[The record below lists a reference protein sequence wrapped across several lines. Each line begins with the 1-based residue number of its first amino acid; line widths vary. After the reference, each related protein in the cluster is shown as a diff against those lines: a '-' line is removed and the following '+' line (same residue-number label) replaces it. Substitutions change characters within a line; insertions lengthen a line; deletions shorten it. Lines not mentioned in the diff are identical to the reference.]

1 MRVRSTM
8 LAAIAIVVLA
18 FTLVPHEG
26 RPQTSS
32 QQAPARTIELTTT
45 QVTEASVTVSPDGRW
60 LIFTML
66 GHLFRLPVAGGA
78 AEQLTF
84 GPYYDADP
92 VFSPEGSRVAF
103 VSDRDGSDGNV
114 FVLNPANGQITQL
127 TREQWV
133 GRPTWRPDGQA
144 IVYLSFVGGWV
155 QGPTGPAVIR
165 SVPLGGGE
173 PVTLVP
179 APQLFRSAFYLPD
192 GRLGW
197 AVVQPGTGSQPT
209 SSRLEIR
216 SLDGTVQPL
225 VTIEGDVQRVVT
237 APTGEGLYCRILRT
251 GTEDLIFLSLS
262 DAQKMAVATLRH
274 PFQSPQFG
282 TVTDNSVVYLG
293 DAGQLWNISRAT
305 GSRQPIV
312 FTARVRLEIRDPIPP
327 LRQSFSPSPRSMP
340 PRSIVAPQLSPDGLF
355 LVFGAAWHLWRQPLN
370 GGPAERLTEGAGFDL
385 WPALSPDGQQIAF
398 VHFEHGKEEVRS
410 FHLQNKATRTLASG
424 GSYLNLSWS
433 PDGQR
438 LVLVEEGSPNR
449 IVAVS
454 VADGRTEK
462 LVDIGGTWIGVRPHF
477 SRDAQSLY
485 FTQWYLTRTTR
496 GARLRRLPLTG
507 KAALETVSELE
518 PTSKDG
524 LVSPDEKW
532 LIVRRDLEIWVAPLG
547 GGDIDGKELR
557 RLSTEGGRT
566 FTLTPDG
573 SSVIYAAAGRVW
585 RHPLAGGDRE
595 EIPIRLALEAPA
607 QPPVLLRRVR
617 LLNFQSSGFR
627 PETSLFLERG
637 RIQWIGSER
646 GRQLPRET
654 RIVDA
659 GGRFAIPGLFD
670 MHVHSFRYFLLQPS
684 PEAILAYGVTSVRDA
699 GGRLDW
705 LKALAD
711 RSETSNEPLPRYFF
725 SGEFFRGEGH
735 GNEWDVILESDDE
748 VRSYVRQWKEEGAHF
763 LKVSDHDR
771 AVAEEAHRQGMPL
784 VAHGTSV
791 EAIVKRVT
799 LGYTS
804 LEHNVAPGRVYND
817 VLQMLALAGTRWD
830 PTLITYDDF
839 RSRMRDEPA
848 RFADRKFRAFIPWWD
863 SYAPLLLGN
872 GWYIGKGGWID
883 VLASVR
889 EAHQLGV
896 KLLAGTDLPVGPSI
910 HWELELLADA
920 GVSPLDVLRIATHQ
934 AAEVLG
940 ADDDLG
946 TLETGKL
953 ADIVL
958 LDKNPLENIRN
969 TQTIW
974 RVIKGGWLFDPDT
987 LRPPATSSTPA
998 QR

>member
-1 MRVRSTM
+1 MS
-8 LAAIAIVVLA
+8 LLFA
-18 FTLVPHEG
+18 
-26 RPQTSS
+26 RPATAQDDGW
-32 QQAPARTIELTTT
+32 RTIEFETTE
-45 QVTEASVTVSPDGRW
+45 VTNPDVAISPDGQW

-66 GHLFRLPVAGGA
+66 GHLFQLPVGGGI

-103 VSDRDGSDGNV
+103 VSDRDGSDGNI
-114 FVLNPANGQITQL
+114 FLLNPADGQITQV
-127 TREQWV
+127 THEQWV

-155 QGPTGPAVIR
+155 QRPAGRALIR
-165 SVPLGGGE
+165 SVPLRGGE
-173 PVTLVP
+173 PITLVP
-179 APQLFRSAFYLPD
+179 APQLFRAAFYLPD

-197 AVVQPGTGSQPT
+197 AVVEPGTGSQAI
-209 SSRLEIR
+209 SSKLEIR

-225 VTIEGDVQRVVT
+225 LTLEGDVQRVVT
-237 APTGEGLYCRILRT
+237 APTGGGLYCRILRT
-251 GTEDLIFLSLS
+251 GTEDLIFLPLP
-262 DAQKMAVATLRH
+262 DAQEMVFATLRH
-274 PFQSPQFG
+274 LPYQYQSPQFG
-282 TVTDNSVVYLG
+282 AVADNDVVYLG
-293 DAGQLWNISRAT
+293 DAGRLWKISRAT
-305 GSRQPIV
+305 GSRQPIG

-327 LRQSFSPSPRSMP
+327 LRQFFSPSPRSMP
-340 PRSIVAPQLSPDGLF
+340 PQSIVAPQLSPDGLF

-398 VHFEHGKEEVRS
+398 VHFEYGKEEVRL
-410 FHLQNKATRTLASG
+410 FHLQSKATRTLLSG

-438 LVLVEEGSPNR
+438 VVFVEEGSPNR
-449 IVAVS
+449 IAAVS
-454 VADGRTEK
+454 VADGRKEQ
-462 LVDIGGTWIGVRPHF
+462 LVDIGAWIGLRPHF

-485 FTQWYLTRTTR
+485 FTQWYRQRTSR

-507 KAALETVSELE
+507 KGALETVSELE
-518 PTSKDG
+518 PTLKDG
-524 LVSPDEKW
+524 LVSPDERW
-532 LIVRRDLEIWVAPLG
+532 LIVRRDLEIWVAPFG
-547 GGDIDGKELR
+547 GRNIDGKDLR

-566 FTLTPDG
+566 FALTPDG
-573 SSVIYAAAGRVW
+573 SGVIYAAAGRVW

-607 QPPVLLRRVR
+607 QPPILLRRVR
-617 LLNFQSSGFR
+617 LLDFQAGGFR
-627 PETSLFLERG
+627 PETSLFLEG
-637 RIQWIGSER
+637 SRIRWIGSER
-646 GRQLPRET
+646 GRQVPRET

-670 MHVHSFRYFLLQPS
+670 MHVHDFRWFLYEPS

-699 GGRLDW
+699 GSRLHW

-711 RSETSNEPLPRYFF
+711 RSETSGEPLPRYFF
-725 SGEFFRGEGH
+725 SGEFFRGEGN

-748 VRSYVRQWKEEGAHF
+748 VRSYVRRWKEEGAHF

-771 AVAEEAHRQGMPL
+771 AIAEEAHRQGMPL
-784 VAHGTSV
+784 VAHGMNL
-791 EAIVKRVT
+791 EQIVKRVT

-804 LEHNVAPGRVYND
+804 LEHNVARGRVYHD

-830 PTLITYDDF
+830 PTLVAFDDL
-839 RSRMRDEPA
+839 RSRMRDEPE

-863 SYAPLLLGN
+863 SYAALLPGN
-872 GWYIGKGGWID
+872 GEDRERQSEWVD
-883 VLASVR
+883 LLASVR

-896 KLLAGTDLPVGPSI
+896 KLLAGTDLQAVGPSI
-910 HWELELLADA
+910 HWELELLVQA
-920 GVSPLDVLRIATHQ
+920 GLSPLDVLRIATQQ
-934 AAEVLG
+934 AAEALG
-940 ADDDLG
+940 ADHDLG
-946 TLETGKL
+946 TLEVGKL

-958 LDKNPLENIRN
+958 LDANPLEDIRN

-974 RVIKGGWLFDPDT
+974 RVVKGGWVFDPEE
-987 LRPPATSSTPA
+987 LRPE
-998 QR
+998 RN